1 MGLCSSNDSYYNS
14 ELHTDT
20 AGLYLP
26 PSTLQINTVFLGLAL
41 RVLYK
46 TKEERNRSSE
56 EKNSRRKLAK

>member
-1 MGLCSSNDSYYNS
+1 MIVIIIVSYT
-14 ELHTDT
+14 LIT